1 MSGEAIDLNADLG
14 EGGLYDVELLKIVSS
29 CNIACGGHA
38 GDAETMRRTLLWA
51 MENDVSIGAH
61 PSYPDR
67 EGFGRRSGYLSGEDL
82 LEALTQQINDLN
94 ALAIDAGAEL
104 SHVKPHGALYNDAV
118 NNRELADLIARAILA
133 GVPGAAFVGLPDSE
147 LQEAAAGH
155 GLKFITEGFIDRAYR
170 DDGQLVPRTEPGAV
184 HKSLE
189 LVLPQA
195 VSLVGK
201 VDTLCIHGDT
211 PGAAEAAA
219 AVRTQLEKQG
229 VTIRAFRR
237 R

>member
-133 GVPGAAFVGLPDSE
+133 GVPSAVFVGLPDSE
-147 LQEAAAGH
+147 LQEAPAGH
-155 GLKFITEGFIDRAYR
+155 VLKFITEGFIDRAYR

>member
-1 MSGEAIDLNADLG
+1 MSTVDLNADLG
-14 EGGLYDVELLKIVSS
+14 EGDSCDAELLTIVSS

-38 GDAETMRRTLLWA
+38 GDEDSMRATVALA
-51 MENDVSIGAH
+51 ISNNVAIGAH

-67 EGFGRRSGYLSGEDL
+67 DGFGRRSAYSSGDELRDSIIAQIS
-82 LEALTQQINDLN
+82 ALNSVARDQ
-94 ALAIDAGAEL
+94 GATL

-118 NNRELADLIARAILA
+118 NDRELSDLIANCIAA
-133 GVPGAAFVGLPDSE
+133 AAPGTAFVGLPDSE
-147 LQEAAAGH
+147 MQHAASGH
-155 GLKFITEGFIDRAYR
+155 SLEFVAEGFIDRAYR
-170 DDGQLVPRTEPGAV
+170 DDGQLVPRSEPGAV
-184 HKSLE
+184 HKSLD

-219 AVRTQLEKQG
+219 AVRNELEEQG
-229 VTIRAFRR
+229 VEIRAVRW
-237 R
+237 

>member
-1 MSGEAIDLNADLG
+1 MTGEAIDLNADLG

-38 GDAETMRRTLLWA
+38 GDAETMRRTLLA
-51 MENDVSIGAH
+51 ALENDVSIGAH

-94 ALAIDAGAEL
+94 ALAIDAGAEI

-133 GVPGAAFVGLPDSE
+133 GVPTAAFVGLPDSE

-155 GLKFITEGFIDRAYR
+155 GLKFIAEGFIDRAYR
-170 DDGQLVPRTEPGAV
+170 DNGQLVPRSEPGAV
-184 HKSLE
+184 HTSLE